1 MGFTLVIGGAR
12 SGKSAMAQR
21 LAEQSGR
28 HVTVIVTGQP
38 RDEEMQ
44 ARILRHQ
51 RDRPGDWSTV
61 EAPLDITAAIAAV
74 PAADFLLLDC
84 LTLWVA
90 NLLEQDADEEQI
102 HAAARQIVGELQHRD
117 AAVVTN
123 EVGLGAIPM
132 SELGRRFGDV
142 LGRVNAVFA
151 ESAERAVLMVAG
163 KALDLASADI
173 VLGRG

>member
-21 LAEQSGR
+21 LAERSGR
-28 HVTVIVTGQP
+28 HVTMIVTGQP
-38 RDEEMQ
+38 RDEEMRM
-44 ARILRHQ
+44 RILRHQ
-51 RDRPGDWSTV
+51 HDRPVAWSTV
-61 EAPLDITAAIAAV
+61 EAPVEVAAAIAAA

-84 LTLWVA
+84 LTLWVS
-90 NLLEQDADEEQI
+90 NLLEQGAGEDVI
-102 HAAARQIVGELQHRD
+102 HTAARQVAGELQHRD

-132 SELGRRFGDV
+132 SELGRRFGDE
-142 LGRVNAVFA
+142 LGRVNATFA

-163 KALDLASADI
+163 KALDLSSADV
-173 VLGRG
+173 VLGR

>member
-1 MGFTLVIGGAR
+1 MSFTLLIGGAR

-44 ARILRHQ
+44 TRILRHQ
-51 RDRPGDWSTV
+51 RDRPADWSTV
-61 EAPLDITAAIAAV
+61 EAAVDIAAAIASA

-84 LTLWVA
+84 LTLWVS
-90 NLLEQDADEEQI
+90 NLLEQGAGEDEI
-102 HAAARQIVGELQHRD
+102 HAAARRIAAELQHRD

-132 SELGRRFGDV
+132 SQLGRRFGDV
-142 LGRVNAVFA
+142 LGRVNATFA
-151 ESAERAVLMVAG
+151 HCAERAVLMVAG
-163 KALDLASADI
+163 KALDLSSADI
-173 VLGRG
+173 VLGG

>member
-1 MGFTLVIGGAR
+1 MSFTLVIGGAR

-21 LAEQSGR
+21 LAERSGR

-38 RDEEMQ
+38 RDDEMQ

-51 RDRPGDWSTV
+51 HDRPPEWSTV
-61 EAPLDITAAIAAV
+61 EAPLDVTAAIAAA
-74 PAADFLLLDC
+74 PADDFLLLDC
-84 LTLWVA
+84 LTLWVS
-90 NLLEQDADEEQI
+90 NMLEHGSNEEEI
-102 HAAARQIVGELQHRD
+102 HASSRQAAAELRYRH

-132 SELGRRFGDV
+132 SRVGRRFGDV
-142 LGRVNAVFA
+142 LGRVNATFA

-163 KALDLASADI
+163 KALDLSSADI
-173 VLGRG
+173 VLGG